1 MVNLG
6 AVRVARIM
14 IRLQVA
20 SFQFGRGLS
29 IMLFCLLPSTAF
41 AVNIPQWWKDVHHYT
56 ADRQLYSYLTY
67 STAYF
72 GPNALPV
79 PELYD
84 GRIQEKHQVEV
95 SVDAFWGF
103 GDETQSISSRLT
115 YVPIPGKLSISCWS
129 VLAEHYKTTTAV
141 RDQRA
146 SIVESGEETLLIGD
160 AYLSTLYS
168 VFKEKRICPDVNLE
182 FVLKTASSK
191 TPYGARFFDTPGY
204 WFDVTAGKSFLLPG
218 SFVREIRFVGLMG
231 FLSYQMNSSF
241 QNDAPLFGGKMVLF
255 SKNAS
260 FENGINGYSGWMDR
274 GDSPL
279 VLRSK
284 LNFMHDRMKYF
295 VQFQYALR
303 DYPYYRIQTGVCFDL
318 K

>member
-1 MVNLG
+1 MVYLRT
-6 AVRVARIM
+6 VRNARI
-14 IRLQVA
+14 IILLQFRL
-20 SFQFGRGLS
+20 FQLRHGLP
-29 IMLFCLLPSTAF
+29 IVLLCLLPSTAS
-41 AVNIPQWWKDVHHYT
+41 ALKIPQWWKEVHQYT
-56 ADRQLYSYLTY
+56 ADKHPYSYLTY
-67 STAYF
+67 SAAYF

-84 GRIQEKHQVEV
+84 GRVPTRHQLEV

-103 GDETQSISSRLT
+103 GDETQSITSRLT
-115 YVPIPGKLSISCWS
+115 YVPIPGKISISCWG
-129 VLAEHYKTTTAV
+129 VLAEHYKTTVAV

-146 SIVESGEETLLIGD
+146 SLVKSGEEIVLIGD
-160 AYLSTLYS
+160 AYLSTLYR
-168 VFKEKRICPDVNLE
+168 VFKEKRFCPDVNLE

-204 WFDVTAGKSFLLPG
+204 WFDLTTGKSFLLSD
-218 SFVREIRFVGLMG
+218 SFIREIRFVGLLG
-231 FLSYQMNSSF
+231 FLSYQMNSSY
-241 QNDAPLFGGKMVLF
+241 QNDAPLFGGKMVLS
-255 SKNAS
+255 SKNYS

-274 GDSPL
+274 GDNPL

-284 LNFMHDRMKYF
+284 LNLMHDRMKYF

-303 DYPYYRIQTGVCFDL
+303 DYPYYRLQAGVSLDI